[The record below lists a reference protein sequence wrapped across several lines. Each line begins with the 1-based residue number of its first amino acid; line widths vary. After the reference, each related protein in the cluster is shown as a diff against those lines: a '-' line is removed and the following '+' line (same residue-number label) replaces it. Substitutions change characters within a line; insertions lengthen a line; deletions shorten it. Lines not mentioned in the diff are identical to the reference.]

1 MSFPKNTPWVVVHV
15 PDSAEGTASPVG
27 ALRAYAEWAVLQ
39 GRGVRLL
46 VPERQG
52 EVVRAALGPGSAVE
66 VFGYRRDKGLA
77 LPAFR
82 ASECVL
88 LVNGAELPRFDVS
101 AVGSLADESKGELT
115 VFGPP
120 SAEATHYHET
130 VNVDES
136 GQVLSFRRFYDDSP
150 NFADHWSGD
159 AALIATTGEHLRTAA
174 AQVVARGWG
183 LESVGALSR
192 RLAVRWTHEPWTLC
206 DAEPALERLHCS
218 EASVLGEAELEGAAT
233 GTPRFDTSR
242 WDTGDSPSA
251 ERRLADLLA
260 REPALQFEDLQLL
273 TTPKRPAYEF
283 TKRAVD
289 IITSALG
296 LILLAPFLLLVALL
310 VKLTSK
316 GSVFFVHRRQG
327 LGGREFPCLKFRS
340 MRQDAH
346 ELQAALRKLNQ
357 VDGPQ
362 FKIDKDPRETPIGG
376 WLRRLNIDEVPQ
388 LFNVLIGHMSLVG
401 PRPSP
406 DSENQMCPAW
416 RRARLSVRPG
426 VTGMWQVLRL
436 RDNPDTDFQE
446 WIYYDVEY
454 AKHRSAWLDALI
466 LLNTPIAM
474 FRRHHLW
481 HFVEYLRKRGI
492 CTHAG
497 EMGWDAFFAANRKGH
512 AENE

>member
-1 MSFPKNTPWVVVHV
+1 MSFPKSAPWVVVHV
-15 PDSAEGTASPVG
+15 PDSVEGSTGPVG
-27 ALRAYAEWAVLQ
+27 AFRAYAEWALRQ

-46 VPERQG
+46 VPKRLKDAI
-52 EVVRAALGPGSAVE
+52 RAALGEGSAVE
-66 VFGYRRDKGLA
+66 VSGYQSDRGLS
-77 LPAFR
+77 LPEVR
-82 ASECVL
+82 SSECVL
-88 LVNGAELPRFDVS
+88 LINGAELPRFDVS
-101 AVGSLADESKGELT
+101 AVGSLAGESKGELT
-115 VFGPP
+115 VFSPP
-120 SAEATHYHET
+120 TADATHYHET
-130 VNVDES
+130 VNVDPS

-150 NFADHWSGD
+150 SFADHWSGD

-183 LESVGALSR
+183 LESIGALSR
-192 RLAVRWTHEPWTLC
+192 RLAVRWTHGPWTLC
-206 DAEPALERLHCS
+206 DAEPTLEPLHLS
-218 EASVLGEAELEGAAT
+218 EAPSDGETA
-233 GTPRFDTSR
+233 GTVSSSSRFDTTR
-242 WDTGDSPSA
+242 WDGQDSPSA

-260 REPALQFEDLQLL
+260 REPALQFEDIELL
-273 TTPKRPAYEF
+273 KAPRRPRYEVAKR
-283 TKRAVD
+283 TVD
-289 IITSALG
+289 ILVSALG
-296 LILLAPFLLLVALL
+296 LTLLAPFLIVVAVM

-316 GSVFFVHRRQG
+316 GPVFFVHRRQG

-376 WLRRLNIDEVPQ
+376 WLRRFNIDEVPQ
-388 LFNVLIGHMSLVG
+388 LFNVLAGHMSLVG

-454 AKHRSAWLDALI
+454 AKHRSPWLDTLI

-474 FRRHHLW
+474 FRRYHLW
-481 HFVEYLRKRGI
+481 HLVEYLHDRGI

-497 EMGWDAFFAANRKGH
+497 EMGWDAFFAQRRKGTPS
-512 AENE
+512 